1 MSIFNASR
9 RYRPLDTQSLIRHYL
24 RHLRVKREAKRFA
37 VMGLPENGDTAPTPI
52 EESISAAIS
61 AERNSIELR
70 TSEKLANVE
79 RSGGEQVAI
88 LDRASPH
95 AEVLDSV
102 KDAERIVD
110 RTPIALELPA
120 RDLAAAQNQRDAFE
134 AEHGLDGD
142 RAGMAWTVGLVAA
155 FAIPAL
161 IEFVLCVTYFADK
174 LASGPVGGAAIATLY
189 TLANG
194 FVGAAIGWA
203 FQLAHPHRDNR
214 WSGWLLGGVAVVL
227 EVWLLLLQTQLRLLP
242 VGLDPAEQ
250 FAQAGAKA
258 LTNPLS
264 GLTDFSA
271 CVFLVT
277 SIGFVA
283 WIAVKTFAV
292 IGAFPG
298 HRRHALAVAKAQRM
312 FDTAKAGLL
321 NDVEVVIESGVAFV
335 EKARKEAAVAIDT
348 VKGLFI
354 DAREA
359 VMRGQS
365 DKRVIELVHTA
376 LLAEARSINPRI
388 RPATSPTIIVG
399 ADRHDDDQA
408 TLDNLSGRLAQVNTR
423 EEATLTTFERCLDQL
438 NGAARQA
445 RDMILHLAEQML
457 TAARAGRP
465 QFAAPQS
472 ALTLN

>member
-1 MSIFNASR
+1 MSIFTASR
-9 RYRPLDTQSLIRHYL
+9 RYRPLNAQSLIRRYKRQL
-24 RHLRVKREAKRFA
+24 NVKREAKRVA
-37 VMGLPENGDTAPTPI
+37 VMGLSESGDTAPTPI
-52 EESISAAIS
+52 VESISAAMS
-61 AERNSIELR
+61 AERNSVELR
-70 TSEKLANVE
+70 TEGKLADVE

-88 LDRASPH
+88 LDRANPN

-120 RDLAAAQNQRDAFE
+120 RELAAAQNQRNAFE

-142 RAGMAWTVGLVAA
+142 RTGRAWTVGLAAA

-161 IEFVLCVTYFADK
+161 IEFALCVAYFADR
-174 LASGPVGGAAIATLY
+174 LASGPIGGAAIASLY
-189 TLANG
+189 MLANG
-194 FVGAAIGWA
+194 FLGAAIGWA
-203 FQLAHPHRDNR
+203 FQLAHPHRDHR
-214 WSGWLLGGVAVVL
+214 WAGWLLGGVAVAL

-242 VGLDPAEQ
+242 VGLDAGEQ
-250 FAQAGAKA
+250 FARAGANA

-264 GLTDFSA
+264 GLTDLSA

-283 WIAVKTFAV
+283 WIAIKTFAV

-298 HRRHALAVAKAQRM
+298 HRKHVLAVAKAQRV
-312 FDTAKAGLL
+312 FDTAKGKLL
-321 NDVEVVIESGVAFV
+321 SDVEVVIESGVAFV
-335 EKARKEAAVAIDT
+335 EKARRDAAVAINT
-348 VKGLFI
+348 VKGLII

-365 DKRVIELVHTA
+365 DKRVVELAYTG
-376 LLAEARSINPRI
+376 LIAEVRSVNPRI
-388 RPATSPTIIVG
+388 RPAISPTFIVG
-399 ADRHDDDQA
+399 ANGHDDDQVK
-408 TLDNLSGRLAQVNTR
+408 LDDLNSRLSQVHAR

-457 TAARAGRP
+457 AAARAGRP
-465 QFAAPQS
+465 QFAAPQTT
-472 ALTLN
+472 LTLT